1 MCTEKK
7 RKRIKTNR
15 RAEGG
20 QGDQSHP
27 GIFRGFGWVLGLG
40 PCRASPTGTGMGR
53 ASAFEP
59 RLPRRPAWAAGAW
72 LGTGSSLNYSL
83 FSFSFSNKKARRR
96 ERSGRGLQAFTDLFK
111 DFYLYFTFID
121 FVSVI
126 SSRHDPRVR
135 RHAGRIA
142 ATERATT
149 GRGGPAAGGPEPT
162 GHGREG
168 RTEGPE
174 LPPLI

>member
-1 MCTEKK
+1 MSCAQK
-7 RKRIKTNR
+7 RKKRIKTNR

-40 PCRASPTGTGMGR
+40 PCRASPAGTGMGR

-59 RLPRRPAWAAGAW
+59 RLPRRPAWATGAW

-111 DFYLYFTFID
+111 DFYLFFTFID

-149 GRGGPAAGGPEPT
+149 GRGGPAAGGPQPR

-168 RTEGPE
+168 RT
-174 LPPLI
+174 

>member
-27 GIFRGFGWVLGLG
+27 GNFRGFGWVLGLG

-53 ASAFEP
+53 ASTFEP

-111 DFYLYFTFID
+111 DFYLFFTFID

-142 ATERATT
+142 ATERATK

-168 RTEGPE
+168 RTKGLE

>member
-53 ASAFEP
+53 ASASEP
-59 RLPRRPAWAAGAW
+59 RLPRRPAWATGAW

-111 DFYLYFTFID
+111 DFYFSLLLTLFLLF
-121 FVSVI
+121 
-126 SSRHDPRVR
+126 RVVT
-135 RHAGRIA
+135 I
-142 ATERATT
+142 
-149 GRGGPAAGGPEPT
+149 
-162 GHGREG
+162 HG
-168 RTEGPE
+168 
-174 LPPLI
+174 